1 MRLHSL
7 LFAGLAALLLTACN
21 ERPKDT
27 WQGYAEGE
35 YVRVAPISGGIIE
48 RIEVERGDHVESGT
62 LLFVL
67 EDTSEKAAR
76 DAAAASLTEAKATLE
91 ETQLDLKRKTAL
103 RKQSN
108 VAEAELDTA
117 RARRDRAGAAV
128 LAAASGLDQAEW
140 RLRRRE
146 GHAPASSIVQ
156 DVLFRQGEFAA
167 ASQPVI
173 SLLPPE
179 NIKVRFFIPEAE
191 LGDIG
196 EGRPVTFS
204 CSGCPENFG
213 GTIRFISTQAEYTPP
228 VIYSD
233 QSKEKLVY
241 MAEATPDRN
250 PEALRPGQPVTVKL
264 NPPSGP

>member
-1 MRLHSL
+1 MRLRSL

-35 YVRVAPISGGIIE
+35 YVRIAPIDGGIVE
-48 RIEVERGDHVESGT
+48 RIAVKRGDHVESGA

-67 EDTSEKAAR
+67 EKTSEKAAR
-76 DAAAASLTEAKATLE
+76 DAAVANLAEAKATLE
-91 ETQLDLKRKTAL
+91 ETQLDLQRKTAL
-103 RKQSN
+103 RKQRN

-146 GHAPASSIVQ
+146 GRAPAAGIVQ

-173 SLLPPE
+173 SMLPPE

-191 LGDIG
+191 LGDVG
-196 EGRPVTFS
+196 QGGPVTFS
-204 CSGCPENFG
+204 CSGCPENFS
-213 GTIRFISTQAEYTPP
+213 GTVRFISTEAEYTPP

-241 MAEATPDRN
+241 MAEAMPDRS

-264 NPPSGP
+264 IPPAGP